1 MRTRGADVGG
11 GCLEEVTPS
20 FKNEKDSGQ
29 RKWGRGCLEPKP
41 AGRQDNGGGGQHALP
56 TGSGSHIHAALGHT
70 G

>member
-29 RKWGRGCLEPKP
+29 RKWGRGCLKPKP
-41 AGRQDNGGGGQHALP
+41 AGRQDNDGGR
-56 TGSGSHIHAALGHT
+56 
-70 G
+70 